1 MLLTC
6 DKYSLICLV
15 ETYLNLSD
23 VSALLLF
30 NSKGYTLFRL
40 DRNIHEEVYL

>member
-23 VSALLLF
+23 VSALFLIVKLL
-30 NSKGYTLFRL
+30 NSSYSIVKGTHYL
-40 DRNIHEEVYL
+40 D

>member
-1 MLLTC
+1 MLLIC
-6 DKYSLICLV
+6 DKYSLISLV

-30 NSKGYTLFRL
+30 NSKGTHYL
-40 DRNIHEEVYL
+40 D